1 MMANKKLTLHQKKE
15 IIQLHLAN
23 PKLGYTKLAK
33 MIPEKLDFALSRSSI
48 RLVLKNKE
56 QLLETVTS
64 EFSTRTHF
72 LNESMNR
79 FRARVFDEIKN
90 EKASYAQ
97 IKILCQKLKEDPE
110 FAAAFNKG
118 NENQNPNQQAGENEI
133 RNFNATFNVN
143 HEEFHAEFPGI
154 SDEDHQMAHSAN
166 QEWDESNAN
175 QEDNSNDDE
184 QDSMVKVAQ
193 QHTKFHA
200 DNPNMADDAEEHEA
214 LHEELDARMAR
225 LMDFAA

>member
-1 MMANKKLTLHQKKE
+1 MKAQVDSPMMANKKLTLHQKKE

-90 EKASYAQ
+90 ER
-97 IKILCQKLKEDPE
+97 LPMLK
-110 FAAAFNKG
+110 
-118 NENQNPNQQAGENEI
+118 
-133 RNFNATFNVN
+133 
-143 HEEFHAEFPGI
+143 
-154 SDEDHQMAHSAN
+154 
-166 QEWDESNAN
+166 
-175 QEDNSNDDE
+175 
-184 QDSMVKVAQ
+184 
-193 QHTKFHA
+193 
-200 DNPNMADDAEEHEA
+200 
-214 LHEELDARMAR
+214 
-225 LMDFAA
+225 